1 MFPTILSY
9 SPCTEL
15 ILFLKAVEENC
26 NDTSFRKHDS
36 ELLKT
41 VHNTVV
47 SNSSLQFMF
56 ANAVVN
62 KITKLKDAS
71 FCIQYFEN

>member
-1 MFPTILSY
+1 MLLIILSY
-9 SPCTEL
+9 FPCTEL
-15 ILFLKAVEENC
+15 ILFLNY
-26 NDTSFRKHDS
+26 NDTNFRKHDS

-41 VHNTVV
+41 VHYTVV

-62 KITKLKDAS
+62 KITKL
-71 FCIQYFEN
+71 